1 MKLTCN
7 GTQTANLSTPEKG
20 DNIAR
25 NCTTLSKQSV
35 ANLYTS
41 YPWIR
46 ENTRKDLAYM
56 ANKTDNLIVKEREN
70 TLPSSA
76 EYDPL
81 CMTYKGTSNGTWYPD
96 IQECVYAYANYM
108 NGTDIVHVAK
118 IVAGNNDGVIARKY
132 ANYTNSPFTWTDK
145 WTYTD
150 NGLGTWDIER
160 KVGTGTDMPNGTY
173 E

>member
-7 GTQTANLSTPEKG
+7 GTQTADLSTPEKG
-20 DNIAR
+20 NNIAQ

-56 ANKTDNLIVKEREN
+56 ADKTDNLIVEERGN

-108 NGTDIVHVAK
+108 SGTDIVHVAK
-118 IVAGNNDGVIARKY
+118 SVAGNIDGTILRKY
-132 ANYTNSPFTWTDK
+132 PVTQNKNAVLN
-145 WTYTD
+145 
-150 NGLGTWDIER
+150 NGW
-160 KVGTGTDMPNGTY
+160 VY
-173 E
+173 EESGGG